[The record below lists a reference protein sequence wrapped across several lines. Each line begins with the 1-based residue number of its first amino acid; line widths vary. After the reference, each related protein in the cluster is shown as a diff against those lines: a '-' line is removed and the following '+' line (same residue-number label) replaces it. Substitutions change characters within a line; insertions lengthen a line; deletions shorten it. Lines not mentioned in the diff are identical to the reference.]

1 MFKNTIIVTANYR
14 LSIFGWLGSDNLR
27 VSRST
32 HSSHPHSRVHAP
44 THPRAHTHAKYCA
57 RTPLILCFLL
67 EYFSFFLSPPFFV
80 SLFFVSLFSFL
91 FPFLCLFRAFSSSQ
105 HTLPP
110 PPPPTREH
118 LAIVCRHRMGRRAT
132 LACRT
137 SVQPCNGS
145 VRMQQHSTETRPAS
159 LSSAS
164 LLVQVPFQ
172 STWLR
177 LDQKDTLTVR

>member
-110 PPPPTREH
+110 PHHHQRANISQSYAGIGWVDGQLWLAGPACSHAMGPSECSSIQRRPDPPHYLRR
-118 LAIVCRHRMGRRAT
+118 VCWCRFHFSPLGCASIRRT
-132 LACRT
+132 L
-137 SVQPCNGS
+137 
-145 VRMQQHSTETRPAS
+145 
-159 LSSAS
+159 
-164 LLVQVPFQ
+164 
-172 STWLR
+172 
-177 LDQKDTLTVR
+177 